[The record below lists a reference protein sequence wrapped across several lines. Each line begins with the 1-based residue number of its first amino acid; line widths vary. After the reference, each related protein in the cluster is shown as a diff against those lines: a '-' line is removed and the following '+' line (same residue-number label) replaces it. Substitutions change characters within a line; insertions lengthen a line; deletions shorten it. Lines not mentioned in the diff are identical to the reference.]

1 MKIKKIY
8 IVILAVLMII
18 LIGGYEIYTKIKLDI
33 TNRQEIEFSTNN
45 NFKLFNGQT
54 EILHTLVG
62 LESKEMKIIDNPLR
76 IEGEFKVPEET
87 ALNGINYYL
96 KTTKNKEIND
106 VDIRIE
112 KDKIIIGAKY
122 KLLNTFKTPMEVS
135 IVPSITKSSDIKL
148 HISDVTVLG
157 FSIDEELVDAI
168 VDSWFSNIKGIKVEK
183 GDVIVDKNNFKDIA
197 IKSISLDTDNLII
210 SLSMKLD

>member
-18 LIGGYEIYTKIKLDI
+18 LIGGYEIYTKIKQDI

>member
-18 LIGGYEIYTKIKLDI
+18 LIGGYEIYTKIKQDI

-135 IVPSITKSSDIKL
+135 IIPSITKSSDIKL

-183 GDVIVDKNNFKDIA
+183 GDVIVDKNNFKDIT

>member
-1 MKIKKIY
+1 
-8 IVILAVLMII
+8 MII
-18 LIGGYEIYTKIKLDI
+18 LIGGYEIYTKIKQDI

-135 IVPSITKSSDIKL
+135 IIPSITKSSDIKL

>member
-135 IVPSITKSSDIKL
+135 IIPSITKSSDIKL
-148 HISDVTVLG
+148 HINDVTVLG
-157 FSIDEELVDAI
+157 FSIDEGLVNAV

>member
-1 MKIKKIY
+1 
-8 IVILAVLMII
+8 MII

>member
-1 MKIKKIY
+1 
-8 IVILAVLMII
+8 MII

-135 IVPSITKSSDIKL
+135 IIPSITKSSDIKL

-183 GDVIVDKNNFKDIA
+183 GDVIVDKNNFKDIT

>member
-1 MKIKKIY
+1 
-8 IVILAVLMII
+8 MII

-62 LESKEMKIIDNPLR
+62 FESKEMKIIDNPLR

>member
-18 LIGGYEIYTKIKLDI
+18 LIGGYEIYTKIKQDI

-135 IVPSITKSSDIKL
+135 IIPSITKSSDIKL

-157 FSIDEELVDAI
+157 FSIDEGLVNAV

>member
-18 LIGGYEIYTKIKLDI
+18 LIGGYEIYTKIKQDI

-135 IVPSITKSSDIKL
+135 IIPSITKSSDIKL
-148 HISDVTVLG
+148 HINDVTVLG
-157 FSIDEELVDAI
+157 FSIDEGLVNAI

>member
-18 LIGGYEIYTKIKLDI
+18 LIGGYEIYTKIKQDI
-33 TNRQEIEFSTNN
+33 ANRQEIEFSTNN
-45 NFKLFNGQT
+45 NLKLFNGQT

-135 IVPSITKSSDIKL
+135 IIPSITKSSDIKL

>member
-18 LIGGYEIYTKIKLDI
+18 LIGGYEIYTKIKQDI

-135 IVPSITKSSDIKL
+135 IIPSITKSSDIKL

>member
-135 IVPSITKSSDIKL
+135 IIPSITKSSDIKL

>member
-18 LIGGYEIYTKIKLDI
+18 LIGGYEIYTKIKQDI

-135 IVPSITKSSDIKL
+135 IIPSITKSSDIKL

-183 GDVIVDKNNFKDIA
+183 GDVIVDKNNSKDIA